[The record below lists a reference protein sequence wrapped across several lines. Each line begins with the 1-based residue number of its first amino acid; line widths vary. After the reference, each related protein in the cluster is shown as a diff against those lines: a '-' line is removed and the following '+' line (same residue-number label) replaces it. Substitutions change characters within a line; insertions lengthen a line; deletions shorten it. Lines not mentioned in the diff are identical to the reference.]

1 MKIKFYNQNGKLV
14 LETNSTESP
23 QKGDS
28 VFIDDGKFEII
39 AKKWYYYEEADDVLV
54 ISGNYIALP

>member
-28 VFIDDGKFEII
+28 VFIDDSKFEII
-39 AKKWYYYEEADDVLV
+39 TKKWHFYKDADNVLAL
-54 ISGNYIALP
+54 SGNQIALP